1 MAPVLLLVLAVE
13 YAVLRVVFRRELSA
27 ALADGG
33 DVAATPVA
41 LFPAVVVLLMLAGFA
56 VSSPFGVEP
65 FVVSTTAALV
75 LVVWA
80 GRRRL
85 LGVREVAHAAHPG
98 FACFVLALGI
108 VVAAI
113 SEGFLGDV
121 VSDLLPDGTGLVDL
135 ALVALLAT
143 ALANLL
149 TNLSATLLLVP
160 LVATLGDPAVL
171 AALLGLNIG
180 AGLTY
185 GGSLA
190 NLLWARHL
198 GRYGDHPGLWRF
210 HRVWWAVTP
219 VSLAAAVTALWL
231 VT

>member
-1 MAPVLLLVLAVE
+1 MAPVLLVVLAVE

-27 ALADGG
+27 PLADGG
-33 DVAATPVA
+33 DVAAPPVA
-41 LFPAVVVLLMLAGFA
+41 LFPAVVVLLMLAAFA

-65 FVVSTTAALV
+65 FVVSTAA
-75 LVVWA
+75 A
-80 GRRRL
+80 
-85 LGVREVAHAAHPG
+85 
-98 FACFVLALGI
+98 
-108 VVAAI
+108 
-113 SEGFLGDV
+113 
-121 VSDLLPDGTGLVDL
+121 L
-135 ALVALLAT
+135 ALVALAT

-149 TNLSATLLLVP
+149 TNFTATLLLVP
-160 LVATLGDPAVL
+160 LVATLGDTAVL

-198 GRYGDHPGLWRF
+198 GRFKDHPDLWRF
-210 HRVWWAVTP
+210 RRASLAVTP
-219 VSLAAAVTALWL
+219 VSLAAAATALWL